1 MKWIGLL
8 FGLLL
13 IGCTELRA
21 PLADVSSIN
30 QPGTSAQTQ
39 EETGLKGWREAV
51 ITTAQAERWIVFLT
65 KQAGWEIRGEASID
79 EGLKKLWSLPASAT
93 GREVLLAN
101 KGADRGF
108 IRLVELHGVDQTLI
122 RSDTRPWD
130 TGGHF
135 DMNMRVRGL
144 SALRERMLADGW
156 HGDSEPVDFT
166 FGPFEVREWIAQG
179 PDGVRLALIE
189 RLKPELEGWPNL
201 KIASRTFNA
210 TQIVSD
216 MAATRHF
223 FETVLGMETYL
234 EHIGPSSEEG
244 PNVLGLPE
252 NHTTQIPREVRI
264 LHPQGINDGSIE
276 LLTFVG
282 ASGRDVS
289 ALAHPSN
296 LGLSVLRF
304 EVDNLDETM
313 SRLSSRGASFETDTI
328 SLRLAVHGA
337 VRMVTLKAPEGAR
350 LEIYERLEE

>member
-8 FGLLL
+8 CGLALMS
-13 IGCTELRA
+13 CAETRA
-21 PLADVSSIN
+21 PLSS
-30 QPGTSAQTQ
+30 TSPIVQQVASGQIQ
-39 EETGLKGWREAV
+39 EDTGLSGWREAV
-51 ITTAQAERWIVFLT
+51 ITTAQAERWIDFLT
-65 KQAGWEIRGEASID
+65 EQAGWEIRGQAPID
-79 EGLKKLWSLPASAT
+79 QGLKELWDLPDNAT
-93 GREVLLAN
+93 GQDVLLAN
-101 KGADRGF
+101 TGADRGF
-108 IRLVELHGVDQTLI
+108 IRLVELQGVDQRLI

-135 DMNMRVRGL
+135 DMNMRVIGL
-144 SALRERMLADGW
+144 NALRERMLADGW

-189 RLKPELEGWPNL
+189 RLKPELEGWPDL

-210 TQIVSD
+210 TQTVAD
-216 MAATRHF
+216 MAAARHF

-234 EHIGPSSEEG
+234 EHIGPSSEVG

-252 NHTTQIPREVRI
+252 NITTQVPRDVRI

-276 LLTFVG
+276 LLTFEG

-296 LGLSVLRF
+296 LGLSALRF
-304 EVDNLDETM
+304 EVDDLDQTTAL
-313 SRLSSRGASFETDTI
+313 LSGRGAEFETEIVT
-328 SLRLAVHGA
+328 LRLAVHGA

-350 LEIYERLEE
+350 LELYERLEE